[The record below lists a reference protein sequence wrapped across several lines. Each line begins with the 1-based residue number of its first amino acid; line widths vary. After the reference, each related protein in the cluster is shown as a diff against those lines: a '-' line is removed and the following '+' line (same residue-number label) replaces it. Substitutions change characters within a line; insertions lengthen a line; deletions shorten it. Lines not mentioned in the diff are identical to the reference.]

1 MGELGEHARRVHGG
15 HPGQRGAGA
24 CEEQSGGHG
33 LVVQVERMLYLI
45 VGYPRLVCEASIDL
59 SFDVRTFLS
68 LTATLFRPYRTVR
81 LSRVCGRQ
89 RLMWG
94 CRGCYTSARIRC
106 RYMERGLA
114 WPCLQVL
121 CSNHPARNAFM
132 YTRQR
137 LSVYPSAA
145 ISVVI
150 VVGQNVGWWS
160 RDAAFAA
167 RGSEIRFCSEA
178 HVCEYVSALSFDRLQ
193 PDPSRDI
200 SILQDCTVNC
210 SLPLVVGSFRQML

>member
-1 MGELGEHARRVHGG
+1 
-15 HPGQRGAGA
+15 
-24 CEEQSGGHG
+24 
-33 LVVQVERMLYLI
+33 

-59 SFDVRTFLS
+59 SFNIRTFYS
-68 LTATLFRPYRTVR
+68 LTATLFRPYRTPKI
-81 LSRVCGRQ
+81 SRVWSSAADVGMP
-89 RLMWG
+89 RLLYECENTVQVYG
-94 CRGCYTSARIRC
+94 
-106 RYMERGLA
+106 RGLA

-121 CSNHPARNAFM
+121 CSNHPARNAFT

-137 LSVYPSAA
+137 LSVYPSTGT
-145 ISVVI
+145 SVVI

-178 HVCEYVSALSFDRLQ
+178 HVCEHVSALSFDRLQ

-200 SILQDCTVNC
+200 PILQDCTVNC
-210 SLPLVVGSFRQML
+210 SRPLVVGSFRQDGVISGNISCSFRSLSA